1 MSKQYSSQ
9 LADFLI
15 YYVKACDYD
24 YQFKQDSG
32 IIEFDLSIEAK
43 LSKIQRIHFSI
54 LIEEYGFIVLGGINL
69 DAQEAVRDEIME
81 YLNFVNYIADVGC
94 FEFNIATGKIRYKVT
109 VDCDGC
115 APSMKVFSHVL
126 IVTLQMYR
134 KFEDHLL
141 RILIGAETAAE
152 AIAQIQAER
161 KN

>member
-1 MSKQYSSQ
+1 MSRRYSSQ
-9 LADFLI
+9 IANDLTEYMNANNLT
-15 YYVKACDYD
+15 
-24 YQFKQDSG
+24 YQFNQDDG
-32 IIEFDLSIEAK
+32 IIELNAATHAK
-43 LSKIQRIHFSI
+43 ISTVQFLI
-54 LIEEYGFIVLGGINL
+54 LVHAWGYTSFGCVNL
-69 DAQEAVRDEIME
+69 AAQEAVRDEVIE
-81 YLNFVNYIADVGC
+81 YFTFANYSAIIGC